1 MSISKNAF
9 GSWSQTLCLWF
20 SMLLSFTLAQTAQN
34 ITDFQNFRNDLTA
47 SAIAS
52 GVICIVF
59 GLLFLFAGYRL
70 LKPMLFLAGL
80 YVFTILGFAI
90 LTKAQPAG
98 GYPNSDAVLFWGS
111 LAIGVLGGI
120 LSLVL
125 FQFGLTMLGVLAG
138 FCLSVFILSLKSG
151 GLIESA
157 GGRIAL
163 IVVLCLLG
171 AILIHFFEKPLIIIF
186 SSMGGSYSIVYGI
199 DTFAKMGYVAT
210 LRAYAN
216 AGFTSGQIPRYE

>member
-1 MSISKNAF
+1 MSIKQTF
-9 GSWSQTLCLWF
+9 GSWTQTFGFWF
-20 SMLLSFTLAQTAQN
+20 SFLLSFTLAQTAQN
-34 ITDFQNFRNDLTA
+34 ITDFQNFTTELTA

-52 GVICIVF
+52 GVICLVF
-59 GLLFLFAGYRL
+59 GLLLLFAGYRL

-90 LTKAQPAG
+90 LTKAEPAA

-111 LAIGVLGGI
+111 IAIGVLGGI

-125 FQFGLTMLGVLAG
+125 LQFGLTMLGALAG
-138 FCLSVFILSLKSG
+138 FCLAVFILSLKSG
-151 GLIESA
+151 GLIESS

-163 IVVLCLLG
+163 IVCLCLLG
-171 AILIHFFEKPLIIIF
+171 AILIHFFEKPLIIVC
-186 SSMGGSYSIVYGI
+186 SSMAGSYSIVYGI
-199 DTFAKMGYVAT
+199 DTFAKVGYVAT

-216 AGFTSGQIPRYE
+216 ATFTTGQIPKYE